1 MKIYNIYPVNNDYK
15 FFHKFFQLNLNLEVK
30 YLDISFVKCS

>member
-15 FFHKFFQLNLNLEVK
+15 FFHKLTAQLNLNLEVE
-30 YLDISFVKCS
+30 YLEILFI